1 MRMPLVSK
9 KLWTVDEVL
18 HMQEAGILTPTSR
31 LELIRGEL
39 MEMSPTGSRHG
50 VAVNRIHLLL
60 IELLGRKAFIWNQTS
75 ILLGPY
81 SAPEPDIAILKHPG
95 EHFEHQL
102 PGPEDILL
110 LLEVADSSLDID
122 RKIKAPLYA
131 EFGIPEYWILDL
143 AQNRVERYQQ
153 PGKEGYAQVEYFGME
168 DLLPLPELEAE
179 ISVGALFGVK

>member
-1 MRMPLVSK
+1 MPLVSK

-39 MEMSPTGSRHG
+39 IEMSPSGNLHAALVNDVFAQLLKL
-50 VAVNRIHLLL
+50 VAENAIVWGQTNVQLDIH
-60 IELLGRKAFIWNQTS
+60 
-75 ILLGPY
+75 
-81 SAPEPDIAILKHPG
+81 SAPEPDIALLKYRKDRY
-95 EHFEHQL
+95 FSRL
-102 PGPEDILL
+102 PEPEDILL
-110 LLEVADSSLDID
+110 VIEISDSSLNLD

-153 PGKEGYAQVEYFGME
+153 PGKDGFAQVEYFSTE
-168 DLLPLPELEAE
+168 VVLPLPELDAE